1 MCDPG
6 WRGPNAYDY
15 QEIEYLRAVAK
26 VINHAADTLEKRA
39 KEAEER
45 SWKDYCKN
53 EHLLS
58 ELASKETK
66 IDELE
71 KKLKE
76 KENDNG

>member
-6 WRGPNAYDY
+6 WRGPNANNY

-26 VINHAADTLEKRA
+26 VINHAADSLEKRA

-58 ELASKETK
+58 ELCSKEMK
-66 IDELE
+66 IKELE

-76 KENDNG
+76 KESD